1 MEAMDSAA
9 VGGNGDDDDEPMAV
23 LEKAADP
30 MEALDGE
37 TEAAQ
42 LPVRADE
49 FEQEAER
56 EVEASKGLDGAAAE
70 EGKMKLVHQVRH
82 QASHSSF
89 CLAMADRQVAVPP
102 NYPYVPINQHKRK
115 DPPARTYKFELDP
128 FQFVATSCIERNES
142 VLVSAHTSAGKT
154 VVAEFAI
161 ATCLAEGRRV
171 VYTIRS
177 RRSRTRSTEN
187 SLRLSPMSA
196 S

>member
-1 MEAMDSAA
+1 MSDRSGEAGPSRQHNGKKHKKRSANGSDGPAPKAARLAEVDDGHKLGGAGADPMEAMESAA
-9 VGGNGDDDDEPMAV
+9 AGGNGNDGDDPMAA

-89 CLAMADRQVAVPP
+89 WL
-102 NYPYVPINQHKRK
+102 Y
-115 DPPARTYKFELDP
+115 
-128 FQFVATSCIERNES
+128 
-142 VLVSAHTSAGKT
+142 VSARH
-154 VVAEFAI
+154 
-161 ATCLAEGRRV
+161 
-171 VYTIRS
+171 
-177 RRSRTRSTEN
+177 
-187 SLRLSPMSA
+187 
-196 S
+196 